1 MIIYFYKLNNQQK
14 KIKSYF
20 QNIYNSKNI
29 RKEGFKLN
37 VNNFFV
43 YSSIS
48 EIKTVSKTYLLKNC
62 FNIK

>member
-14 KIKSYF
+14 KIKSNF
-20 QNIYNSKNI
+20 QNIYYSKNI